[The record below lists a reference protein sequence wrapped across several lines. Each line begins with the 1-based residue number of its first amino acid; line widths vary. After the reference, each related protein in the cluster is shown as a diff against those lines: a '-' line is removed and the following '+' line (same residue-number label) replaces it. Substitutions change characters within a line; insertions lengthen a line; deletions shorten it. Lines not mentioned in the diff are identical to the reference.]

1 MQRQTTCKST
11 TSLCFSGACV
21 LSQHWG
27 RWSSLGLSPPG
38 KIYQFWLPVF
48 KPFLRYW
55 SFDKSDIPALPI
67 LRSLGRTF
75 RWLSAS
81 VWASKN
87 FQSYRM
93 SVNLHVLQIPYGNP
107 CVWLLDH
114 CNHQDDPIDAAIHP
128 RQAWGE
134 GGWQSSGQGMD
145 LKFAI
150 RLYTLL
156 NWHLSGDT
164 LLV

>member
-1 MQRQTTCKST
+1 MINLLLQHVMQRPTTCKST

-81 VWASKN
+81 VWASKT
-87 FQSYRM
+87 FKVIGCLWTYMFFRYHTGTLAFGS
-93 SVNLHVLQIPYGNP
+93 LI
-107 CVWLLDH
+107 
-114 CNHQDDPIDAAIHP
+114 IAIIK
-128 RQAWGE
+128 
-134 GGWQSSGQGMD
+134 M
-145 LKFAI
+145 I
-150 RLYTLL
+150 RLMLQYIQDKLEEKGADNPVVKVCYSSL
-156 NWHLSGDT
+156 QSCKLF
-164 LLV
+164 